1 MRTGAENRDMPN
13 RMSKTQSVA
22 TLFEYQRYPYV
33 CSKTDSFRE
42 GILFLT
48 DRTIGLLDSLNSKRP
63 FLEIGRNSIKPL
75 NYVGVVRANGF
86 TIQIFPKFFARESYQ
101 EQRATVAAN
110 LLKML
115 SHTGNVPITE
125 VDPAGLDLR
134 KMDLFEVFIH
144 LFAKNLLTTIK
155 NSLKR
160 EYIRNSDELK
170 VIRGRIDFKHHIN
183 PARMHIIPCRYHELS
198 VDNLLNRTLKYT
210 CYLMSRTVSDFS
222 TIRLL
227 RSIVNLLDPVTLTP
241 VCVAEIDKIA
251 FSRLNRIFEPYIRM
265 CRIFLSNSSLT
276 LQASKV
282 ESFSL
287 LIPMER
293 LFEEFISTVL
303 AEDPAYFFGRN
314 VPVRSQ
320 AVVGRLARDTN
331 GTEFFNMRPDIVI
344 GAPQIEGVIDT
355 KYKQLDPGD
364 RKLGVSQADLY
375 QMYAYAAKTN
385 AGRCMLLYPEVLL
398 EQKRDFVLTVRSPE
412 GADADVLLMI
422 RAVRLSHDLNR
433 REGWEAFC
441 SELREI
447 VRPLIATQDPRA
459 ATEPG
464 RAEAEV

>member
-1 MRTGAENRDMPN
+1 MSEN
-13 RMSKTQSVA
+13 QSTA

-33 CSKTDSFRE
+33 FSKTDSFRE
-42 GILFLT
+42 GTLHLT
-48 DRTIGLLDSLNSKRP
+48 DKTIELLDSLNSKRP
-63 FLEIGRNSIKPL
+63 FLEIGRDSIKPL

-86 TIQIFPKFFARESYQ
+86 TVQILPKLFAWESCR
-101 EQRATVAAN
+101 EQRAMAATN

-115 SHTGNVPITE
+115 SHTENVPITE

-134 KMDLFEVFIH
+134 KMNLFEVFIH
-144 LFAKNLLTTIK
+144 LFAKSLLNTIK

-160 EYIRNSDELK
+160 EYTRNSDELR
-170 VIRGRIDFKHHIN
+170 VIRGRIDFRRHTN

-210 CYLMSRTVSDFS
+210 CYLMSRTVSDFT

-227 RSIVNLLDPVTLTP
+227 RSIVDLLDPVTLTP
-241 VCVAEIDKIA
+241 VSAAEIDRIA
-251 FSRLNRIFEPYIRM
+251 FSRLNRIFEPHIRM

-282 ESFSL
+282 EFFSL

-293 LFEEFISTVL
+293 LFEEFISAVL
-303 AEDPAYFFGRN
+303 ARDPACFFGRD

-320 AVVGRLARDTN
+320 AVVGRLAREAN
-331 GTEFFNMRPDIVI
+331 GTELFNLRPDIVI
-344 GAPQIEGVIDT
+344 GAPRIEAIIDT

-364 RKLGVSQADLY
+364 RRAGVSQADLY
-375 QMYAYAAKTN
+375 QIYAYAAKTG
-385 AGRCMLLYPEVLL
+385 AMRCMLLYPEVLL
-398 EQKRDFVLTVRSPE
+398 EQKRDFVLPVRSPE
-412 GADADVLLMI
+412 GIDTDVQLMI
-422 RAVRLSHDLNR
+422 RAVRLSHDLHQ

-447 VRPLIATQDPRA
+447 VMPLISEQEPWRSTESVRA
-459 ATEPG
+459 VVEG
-464 RAEAEV
+464 

>member
-1 MRTGAENRDMPN
+1 
-13 RMSKTQSVA
+13 MSETRSAA
-22 TLFEYQRYPYV
+22 TLFEYQRYLYV
-33 CSKTDSFRE
+33 SSKTDSFR
-42 GILFLT
+42 GGTLFLT
-48 DRTIGLLDSLNSKRP
+48 DRTIGLLECLNSKRP

-86 TIQIFPKFFARESYQ
+86 TIQIFPKLFAQESCR
-101 EQRATVAAN
+101 EQRATVAGN

-115 SHTGNVPITE
+115 SCTGNVPITE

-144 LFAKNLLTTIK
+144 LFAKNLLITIK

-160 EYIRNSDELK
+160 EYIRNSDELR
-170 VIRGRIDFKHHIN
+170 VIRGRIDFRRHTN

-210 CYLMSRTVSDFS
+210 CYLMSKTVSDFT

-227 RSIVNLLDPVTLTP
+227 RSIVNLLDPVALAP
-241 VCVAEIDKIA
+241 VSVAEIDRIA

-276 LQASKV
+276 LQASEV

-293 LFEEFISTVL
+293 LFEEFIGAVL
-303 AEDPAYFFGRN
+303 AENPAYFFGRN
-314 VPVRSQ
+314 VPVRPQ
-320 AVVGRLARDTN
+320 AVVGRLARDAN
-331 GTEFFNMRPDIVI
+331 GAEFFNMRPDIVI
-344 GAPQIEGVIDT
+344 GAPQIEAVIDT

-398 EQKRDFVLTVRSPE
+398 EQKRDFIFSVRSTE
-412 GADADVLLMI
+412 GVDANVPLMI

-433 REGWEAFC
+433 REGWKAFR
-441 SELREI
+441 SELQGL
-447 VRPLIATQDPRA
+447 VKPLIAGQ
-459 ATEPG
+459 EPWTTMGQG
-464 RAEAEV
+464 RVGVEI

>member
-1 MRTGAENRDMPN
+1 MPN
-13 RMSKTQSVA
+13 RMNETQSAA
-22 TLFEYQRYPYV
+22 TLFEYRRCPYV
-33 CSKTDSFRE
+33 SSKTDSFRE
-42 GILFLT
+42 GTLHLT
-48 DRTIGLLDSLNSKRP
+48 DRTLGLLDSLNSKRP
-63 FLEIGRNSIKPL
+63 FLEIGRNSIKSL

-86 TIQIFPKFFARESYQ
+86 TVQILPKLFAHESCR
-101 EQRATVAAN
+101 EQRAMAAGN

-125 VDPAGLDLR
+125 MDPVGLDLM

-155 NSLKR
+155 NSPKR
-160 EYIRNSDELK
+160 EYIGNSDELH
-170 VIRGRIDFKHHIN
+170 VIRGRIDFRHHIN

-210 CYLMSRTVSDFS
+210 CYLMSRTSSNFT

-227 RSIVNLLDPVTLTP
+227 RSIVDLLDPVTLTP
-241 VCVAEIDKIA
+241 VCVAEIDRIA

-276 LQASKV
+276 LQASRV

-293 LFEEFISTVL
+293 LFEEFIGTVL
-303 AEDPAYFFGRN
+303 AEDPAYFFGRQ
-314 VPVRSQ
+314 VSVRSQ
-320 AVVGRLARDTN
+320 ATVGRLVKDAN

-344 GAPQIEGVIDT
+344 GCPRIEAVIDT

-364 RKLGVSQADLY
+364 QKLGVSQADLY

-385 AGRCMLLYPEVLL
+385 AARCMLLYPEVLL
-398 EQKRDFVLTVRSPE
+398 EQKRDFALTVHSVE
-412 GADADVLLMI
+412 GTDVDVSLMI

-433 REGWEAFC
+433 RDGWEAFR

-447 VRPLIATQDPRA
+447 VRPLIAGKELLE
-459 ATEPG
+459 ATESG
-464 RAEAEV
+464 RAVVEG

>member
-1 MRTGAENRDMPN
+1 MNRNMPN
-13 RMSKTQSVA
+13 QMSENQPVA

-33 CSKTDSFRE
+33 SSKTDSFGE
-42 GILFLT
+42 GTLHLT
-48 DRTIGLLDSLNSKRP
+48 KKTIELLDCLNNKRP
-63 FLEIGRNSIKPL
+63 FLEIGRDSIKPL

-86 TIQIFPKFFARESYQ
+86 TVQILPKLFAWESCR
-101 EQRATVAAN
+101 EQRAMAAAN

-115 SHTGNVPITE
+115 SHTENVPITE
-125 VDPAGLDLR
+125 VNPAGLDLR
-134 KMDLFEVFIH
+134 KMDLFEVFIR
-144 LFAKNLLTTIK
+144 LFAKSLLNTIK

-160 EYIRNSDELK
+160 EYIRNSDEIH
-170 VIRGRIDFKHHIN
+170 VIRGRIDFRHYIN

-210 CYLMSRTVSDFS
+210 CYLMSRTVSDFT

-227 RSIVNLLDPVTLTP
+227 RSIVNHLDPVTLTP
-241 VCVAEIDKIA
+241 VSVAEIDRIA
-251 FSRLNRIFEPYIRM
+251 FSRLNRIFEPHIRL
-265 CRIFLSNSSLT
+265 CRVFLSNSSLT

-293 LFEEFISTVL
+293 LFEEFISAVL

-320 AVVGRLARDTN
+320 AIVGRLAKDAN
-331 GTEFFNMRPDIVI
+331 GTEFFNMRPDVVI
-344 GAPQIEGVIDT
+344 GWPRIEGVIDT

-398 EQKRDFVLTVRSPE
+398 EQKQNFALTVRSPE
-412 GADADVLLMI
+412 GTDMDVSLMI

-433 REGWEAFC
+433 REGWAAFR

-447 VRPLIATQDPRA
+447 VRPLIAEQEPLTPTESGRA
-459 ATEPG
+459 AVEG
-464 RAEAEV
+464 